1 MSVPSANGWEGTC
14 VIALSL
20 GFLLLGYRTRFRLAG
35 ALITGRRQ
43 KLVSPAWQDQWQGQ
57 GGQLGN
63 AHCCWRPSSSG
74 TVGPW
79 GQLARGGCAVPRLG
93 ITLDTCSV
101 CLGRAQPPPLPSG
114 LLPGA
119 RSSLLVP
126 EPSPRLLRCP
136 SSAAGT
142 SERAGPTH
150 EREMSSPTPCQEYL
164 PAGCVRPWAW
174 QVLHLLL
181 LTYGSPNVHPAQP
194 VTPSP
199 PRASPWWLS
208 LGSG

>member
-20 GFLLLGYRTRFRLAG
+20 GYLLLGYRTRFRLAG
-35 ALITGRRQ
+35 ARITGSRQ
-43 KLVSPAWQDQWQGQ
+43 KLVSPAWQERWRGQ

-63 AHCCWRPSSSG
+63 ICCCWRPGSSG
-74 TVGPW
+74 IVGLW
-79 GQLARGGCAVPRLG
+79 GWVVRGSCAVPQLG
-93 ITLDTCSV
+93 IALNDTCSG
-101 CLGRAQPPPLPSG
+101 CLGRAQPPSLPSG
-114 LLPGA
+114 LLLGT

-126 EPSPRLLRCP
+126 ERSPRLLRCS

-164 PAGCVRPWAW
+164 PAGRVCP
-174 QVLHLLL
+174 
-181 LTYGSPNVHPAQP
+181 
-194 VTPSP
+194 
-199 PRASPWWLS
+199 
-208 LGSG
+208 